1 MRTVFWLLFEI
12 LYLIAVIPEML
23 KCKRLLRRGE
33 TLRVREIAQ
42 KRVQLWARSMLKAAG
57 VTVEVHGLENMDG
70 RPCIIVG
77 NHQSDWDI
85 PVVLGYLDKSHGIV
99 AKDSIAKIPLIK
111 TWMDLVGCIF
121 IDRSDPRKA
130 LRTISDAGKR
140 VTEGESIIIF
150 PEGTRSKGEE
160 IGEFKAGAFKTAF
173 KYDAPIQ
180 PFAIDG
186 PYKIMEANG
195 GKWIRPGH
203 VVLTILPP
211 VETAGMERAEQKE
224 FGEKVREM
232 ILAARE
238 DSRKQARSAKSETES
253 ENDTAKAMQ

>member
-1 MRTVFWLLFEI
+1 
-12 LYLIAVIPEML
+12 
-23 KCKRLLRRGE
+23 
-33 TLRVREIAQ
+33 
-42 KRVQLWARSMLKAAG
+42 
-57 VTVEVHGLENMDG
+57 
-70 RPCIIVG
+70 
-77 NHQSDWDI
+77 
-85 PVVLGYLDKSHGIV
+85 
-99 AKDSIAKIPLIK
+99 
-111 TWMDLVGCIF
+111 MDLVGCIF

-186 PYKIMEANG
+186 TYKIMEANG

-211 VETAGMERAEQKE
+211 VETAGMERAEQRE
-224 FGEKVREM
+224 FGEKGGRETDPPP
-232 ILAARE
+232 AQRGPGPA
-238 DSRKQARSAKSETES
+238 KQALLLKRKSEARRMKS
-253 ENDTAKAMQ
+253 DTAKRCSERDTVKAQ